1 MIFYLFSLLPSLF
14 CSWLCACEYT
24 WDGIQGHS
32 CGRYKDDQHKVNTE
46 QARTEL
52 LRYIH
57 YHNRYKAHIDSLK
70 AEVELKEII
79 QDKTANL
86 EARESA
92 STSFCWVT
100 NGLYRLF
107 RSRRV
112 LSYSYPF
119 AYYMFGDGLFKN
131 EMTKNDREMKQN
143 LFEDQQEQLELIVEQ
158 LSMSLELPFDEY
170 AEDKFLETK
179 VKIIDLSGIADKCC
193 KKL

>member
-1 MIFYLFSLLPSLF
+1 MF
-14 CSWLCACEYT
+14 CSWLCACPYT
-24 WDGIQGHS
+24 WDSIQGHS
-32 CGRYKDDQHKVNTE
+32 CGRYKSDLHIISTE

-52 LRYIH
+52 ARYIH
-57 YHNRYKAHIDSLK
+57 YHNRYKSHIDSLQ
-70 AEVELKEII
+70 AEVKLKEILRE
-79 QDKTANL
+79 KMENL

-92 STSFCWVT
+92 STNFCWAT

-119 AYYMFGDGLFKN
+119 AYYMFGDQLFEN
-131 EMTKNDREMKQN
+131 EMTKNDRQMKQN

-170 AEDKFLETK
+170 ADDKFLETK
-179 VKIIDLSGIADKCC
+179 VKIIDLSGIVDKCC
-193 KKL
+193 KRL